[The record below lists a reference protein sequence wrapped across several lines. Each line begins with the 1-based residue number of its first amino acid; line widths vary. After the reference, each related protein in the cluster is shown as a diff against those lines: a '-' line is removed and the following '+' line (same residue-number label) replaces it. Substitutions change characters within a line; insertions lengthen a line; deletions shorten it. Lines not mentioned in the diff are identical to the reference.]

1 MQANTTHGVYEHP
14 EGRREIIKSGFSWP
28 AFFFGP
34 LWAWRQGMIRLGF
47 GLLALVLLLQLT
59 PLLFIEF
66 LGESAI
72 LVDLLVSIG
81 VLTWIDRQGNAWIRT
96 SVLKNGFKLV
106 PASAQAD

>member
-1 MQANTTHGVYEHP
+1 
-14 EGRREIIKSGFSWP
+14 
-28 AFFFGP
+28 
-34 LWAWRQGMIRLGF
+34 MIRLGF

-81 VLTWIDRQGNAWIRT
+81 VLTRIDRQGNAWIRT

>member
-1 MQANTTHGVYEHP
+1 M
-14 EGRREIIKSGFSWP
+14 
-28 AFFFGP
+28 
-34 LWAWRQGMIRLGF
+34 GF

-81 VLTWIDRQGNAWIRT
+81 VLTWIGRQGNAWIRT

-106 PASAQAD
+106 SAPAQAD